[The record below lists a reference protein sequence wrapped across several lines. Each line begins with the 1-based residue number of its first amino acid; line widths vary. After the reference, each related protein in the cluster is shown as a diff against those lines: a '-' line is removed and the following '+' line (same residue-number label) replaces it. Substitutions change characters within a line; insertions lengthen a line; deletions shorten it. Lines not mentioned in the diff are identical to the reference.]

1 MKPRKPLLIV
11 PSVLFLAAT
20 ASPEIIERVVAKV
33 NGDIVTLSEFV
44 ARQAA
49 AVQAS
54 RVPAERVERY
64 LRENNARILQEAIDE
79 LLLTQR
85 ASELGL
91 RLRPEYLQEMIESI
105 KKENGIES
113 DDALREQLSREGMSI
128 DDLRRN
134 IERSVLRRQVLGREL
149 EARAGVSETEAR
161 SDYEARLAEYTQPAR
176 VRLQE
181 ILVARADGRDTLAVA
196 GQLLARA
203 RAGEDFAAL
212 AREHSDAPTRE
223 AGGDLGTLN
232 QGEMNPVIESEL
244 AALGPGDV
252 SEPLATPEGYRIFR
266 VVERTEGSVTPFDQV
281 REEILRRLA
290 QERYAQEY
298 EAYIEGLRKSATI
311 DVRVREV
318 PLQVGPATLGSA
330 PLTEG
335 ALPGEGAPVV
345 PAPEPPAAA
354 AMPDPAAEFET
365 TPQARPERVAPTPP
379 PVPGTPLPSP
389 SPVPSPQA
397 RR

>member
-1 MKPRKPLLIV
+1 MKPRKPLLIAL
-11 PSVLFLAAT
+11 SVLILAAT

-54 RVPAERVERY
+54 RVAAERVERY

-113 DDALREQLSREGMSI
+113 DDALREQLSREGMTI
-128 DDLRRN
+128 DDLKRN

-176 VRLQE
+176 MRLQE
-181 ILVARADGRDTLAVA
+181 ILVASAAGRDALAVA

-232 QGEMNPVIESEL
+232 QGELNPVIESEL

-281 REEILRRLA
+281 RDEILRRLA
-290 QERYAQEY
+290 QQRYAQEY
-298 EAYIEGLRKSATI
+298 ETYIEGLRKSATI

-318 PLQVGPATLGSA
+318 PLQVGPPTLGSA

-335 ALPGEGAPVV
+335 ALPSEGATAV
-345 PAPEPPAAA
+345 P
-354 AMPDPAAEFET
+354 DTGAAEFET
-365 TPQARPERVAPTPP
+365 TPQPRPERVVPTPP
-379 PVPGTPLPSP
+379 PAPGPPMPSP
-389 SPVPSPQA
+389 SPAPSPQA
-397 RR
+397 QR